1 MDTDTKQDKVSIAF
15 INDKSPIIDKICTD
29 LLSAKFE
36 ILFQTENIE
45 NAISELEVIK
55 KLPEICIID
64 LDFYDKSILKQLQKL
79 RNLYPTIQLIAHSD
93 IDDEKIAKDII
104 DIGFLSY
111 FLLGTDIDDL
121 KKALID
127 SV

>member
-79 RNLYPTIQLIAHSD
+79 RNLYPTIQQIAHSD

>member
-79 RNLYPTIQLIAHSD
+79 RNLYPTIQLITHSD

>member
-93 IDDEKIAKDII
+93 IDDKKIAKDII